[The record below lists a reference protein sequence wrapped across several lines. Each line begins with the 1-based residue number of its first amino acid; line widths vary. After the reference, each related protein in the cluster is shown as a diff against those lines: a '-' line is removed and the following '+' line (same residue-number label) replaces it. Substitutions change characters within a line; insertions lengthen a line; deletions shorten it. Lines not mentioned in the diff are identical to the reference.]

1 MASAS
6 IRPFLAQPKEESP
19 CRSEEE
25 AACRKAIS
33 MLLEGIATY
42 ALDLDRDAR
51 QRFRERIGEIRCSM
65 NSAAPVETLIENAG
79 SAVQAIG
86 DYARQTTRLVQNQ
99 SAEVRTMMALL
110 ARVALEIGGVGGR
123 AVARL
128 RRIGDDLERVAA
140 VVGVS
145 TLKAR
150 LWDCVGEIR
159 DEGKQ
164 QEAESDR
171 AVQALRREIS
181 RKQEAYRHL
190 GFDPV
195 ADPPCDLVA
204 QAQLLS
210 ALRSGGQQHVAVF
223 VLASARHINL
233 CFGRAAGDEV
243 VRVLK
248 QYLAGHLSSSD
259 RLFRWSGPAIV
270 ASLASTESCERVHAR
285 LNRFLEQSIE
295 RTFEVNGRPVSIPL
309 SIAWSVFALSQPLAD
324 LNRQINDFIAS
335 QGCQDEGPI
344 PA

>member
-1 MASAS
+1 MLRASFAMASAS

-171 AVQALRREIS
+171 R
-181 RKQEAYRHL
+181 
-190 GFDPV
+190 
-195 ADPPCDLVA
+195 LVA
-204 QAQLLS
+204 Q
-210 ALRSGGQQHVAVF
+210 
-223 VLASARHINL
+223 
-233 CFGRAAGDEV
+233 
-243 VRVLK
+243 
-248 QYLAGHLSSSD
+248 
-259 RLFRWSGPAIV
+259 
-270 ASLASTESCERVHAR
+270 STEPEDPAPALPPVRSHGRGVQLRRGVQEPRPGCRDQGPPCLDDDSQDWWPADYGHYGPFFIRMAWHSAARTASPMAAAARAPERSDLRPSTAG
-285 LNRFLEQSIE
+285 
-295 RTFEVNGRPVSIPL
+295 RTT
-309 SIAWSVFALSQPLAD
+309 
-324 LNRQINDFIAS
+324 
-335 QGCQDEGPI
+335 
-344 PA
+344 

>member
-1 MASAS
+1 MLRASFAMASAS

-110 ARVALEIGGVGGR
+110 ARAALEIGGVGGR

-181 RKQEAYRHL
+181 RKQEAWRHL
-190 GFDPV
+190 GFDRRRCCGAGRPAC
-195 ADPPCDLVA
+195 AD
-204 QAQLLS
+204 
-210 ALRSGGQQHVAVF
+210 
-223 VLASARHINL
+223 
-233 CFGRAAGDEV
+233 GRACI
-243 VRVLK
+243 R
-248 QYLAGHLSSSD
+248 
-259 RLFRWSGPAIV
+259 
-270 ASLASTESCERVHAR
+270 
-285 LNRFLEQSIE
+285 
-295 RTFEVNGRPVSIPL
+295 
-309 SIAWSVFALSQPLAD
+309 VFARSYIETLRL
-324 LNRQINDFIAS
+324 RR
-335 QGCQDEGPI
+335 
-344 PA
+344 